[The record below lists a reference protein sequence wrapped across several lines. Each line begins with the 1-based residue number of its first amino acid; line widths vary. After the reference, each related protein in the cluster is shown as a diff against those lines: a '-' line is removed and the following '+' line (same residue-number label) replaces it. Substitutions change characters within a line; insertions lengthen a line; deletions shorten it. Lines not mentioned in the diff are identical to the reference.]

1 MYSWYPSCCLSGRQR
16 LMPHGFSFFFRLAF
30 QDISG
35 WVFHARKVHQK
46 KGFILSSIS
55 ALRLLPHV
63 HVWRQE
69 THSVCF
75 TTPNHHRRD
84 SHVLFLS
91 LRYLIPHVYCVLQF
105 IWHRSPRSGHHL
117 YATWWHLKTENSM
130 NEIRKKSCPHMHI
143 VFSSL
148 QAYISEEE
156 ACIGLNWRS
165 ASGTAVVKFGDKH
178 TFI

>member
-1 MYSWYPSCCLSGRQR
+1 
-16 LMPHGFSFFFRLAF
+16 
-30 QDISG
+30 
-35 WVFHARKVHQK
+35 
-46 KGFILSSIS
+46 
-55 ALRLLPHV
+55 
-63 HVWRQE
+63 
-69 THSVCF
+69 
-75 TTPNHHRRD
+75 
-84 SHVLFLS
+84 
-91 LRYLIPHVYCVLQF
+91 
-105 IWHRSPRSGHHL
+105 
-117 YATWWHLKTENSM
+117 M